1 MNKKKNTLW
10 KITVAILACIV
21 FVTALFIINNIT
33 ESNNNVTTNTQENTK
48 ATEIATKDMLDNS
61 MSYLDEDKYK
71 IVCEKMDYNHVMFS
85 DKDLTDKYAKMEITL
100 TTRYTLSQQDME
112 NESISKVVNVYNL
125 QAGFFTGVVKN
136 SNGEYGKEKIFIY
149 FSKDFD
155 LKSGNY
161 KAGDKITA
169 YGLIVNCRNN
179 GTGKCNDISFIPR
192 FIEK

>member
-1 MNKKKNTLW
+1 MDKKKDTLW

-33 ESNNNVTTNTQENTK
+33 EKDTTTSTQQSTK
-48 ATEIATKDMLDNS
+48 ATEAVTKDMLDNG
-61 MSYLDEDKYK
+61 MSYLDKDKYK
-71 IVCEKMDYNHVMFS
+71 LLCEEMDYNHVMFTS
-85 DKDLTDKYAKMEITL
+85 EDLTDKYAKIEIKL
-100 TTRYTLSQQDME
+100 TDRYTLSQQDMK
-112 NESISKVVNVYNL
+112 NESISKVVNAYNL
-125 QAGFFTGVVKN
+125 QAGFFTGNVKK

-149 FSKDFD
+149 FSNDFD

-169 YGLIVNCRNN
+169 YGLIVNCKNN
-179 GTGKCNDISFIPR
+179 GTGKYNDVSFIPR